1 MGRRLRAFSVLSWR
15 DKRRLLTC
23 TALLSLIHAALA
35 LAGYRRTRALIER
48 LTRRRTFHPASASEI
63 EDARALARLA
73 SIAGRHGPVEATC
86 LRQALLLT
94 AWLQRKGLQP
104 TLQLGVPQQ
113 AHAGFQAHAWVE
125 LDGARLLDSDVG
137 FKSFKAR
144 LP

>member
-1 MGRRLRAFSVLSWR
+1 MLSWR

-23 TALLSLIHAALA
+23 TALLPLIHAALA
-35 LAGYRRTRALIER
+35 LFGYRRTHKLLDAA
-48 LTRRRTFHPASASEI
+48 TRRRTSHSASASEI

-104 TLQLGVPQQ
+104 TLQLGLPQQ
-113 AHAGFQAHAWVE
+113 AHAGFHAHAWVE

-137 FKSFKAR
+137 FKSFQTG